1 MPTGSFIEMFLT
13 TFGWY
18 LYDIVWDV
26 ISSTGLAYLPI
37 IAVIIDNVVKP
48 MESQES
54 KSAAAVS
61 LRRLEID
68 VLRIIAMMVIAVTP
82 YMTLTFASTTYTN
95 YSDSCDVST
104 KKTAGSSGTTY
115 DDVFSPL
122 LLDGKATKVPVWF
135 YLVMTVSGGV
145 NDAVISSLPCDNL
158 NVREVQSEINSAQ
171 IEDPMLRRE
180 VQRFVTECYQPARG
194 KFFNGQTKLPPEYPN
209 DDIAWI
215 GSTYFLKQFY
225 PQICARA
232 PVPNF
237 PLDRTRACDK
247 QYLMEDGSQVA
258 LADGYPDCS
267 LRWVSPE
274 NGIRARLLKELDPN
288 WIDKIKSVGSGQTR
302 DDYAIRR
309 LMMNE
314 ADNVMSGLE
323 LSANTKQWGSSA
335 DIANPFATDDSII
348 AKTESIIGV
357 GSTAVA
363 WVGGMAMELV
373 IQPVM
378 ELTIK
383 LLPYAQA
390 TMLMSIYFL
399 LPWILLVGNYEWGTI
414 KTATVT
420 IFAIKFWTSIWAV
433 ISLLDNKLLAAL
445 SSNRGGVNGWTD
457 FINAQ
462 MGFTRIIIDLIILS
476 LYIGLP
482 VFFMTMLGWGGEKG
496 ATAASQPSGSM
507 ASKGEEAGSQGSKMV
522 SNNIKGS

>member
-26 ISSTGLAYLPI
+26 ISSTGLVYLPI
-37 IAVIIDNVVKP
+37 IAVIIDNVIKP

-68 VLRIIAMMVIAVTP
+68 ILRIIALMVIAVTP
-82 YMTLTFASTTYTN
+82 YMTLTFSSTTYTN
-95 YSDSCDVST
+95 YTDVCSVATT
-104 KKTAGSSGTTY
+104 KKAGSSGTTY
-115 DDVFSPL
+115 EDVFSPL
-122 LLDGKATKVPVWF
+122 LLDGKATKVPIWF
-135 YLVMTVSGGV
+135 YLVLTVSGGI
-145 NDAVISSLPCDNL
+145 NDAVISSLPCDGL

-171 IEDPMLRRE
+171 IDDPMLRRE
-180 VQRFVTECYQPARG
+180 VQRFVTECYQPARSE
-194 KFFNGQTKLPPEYPN
+194 FFNSQAKLPSEIPN

-215 GSTYFLKQFY
+215 GSSYFLNNLY
-225 PQICARA
+225 PHICATA

-237 PLDRTRACDK
+237 ALDGRRACDK
-247 QYLMEDGSQVA
+247 QYITEGSPQVGQA
-258 LADGYPDCS
+258 GGYPDCS
-267 LRWVSPE
+267 LRWNNPD
-274 NGIRARLLKELDPN
+274 NGIKARLLKEIDPGVGA
-288 WIDKIKSVGSGQTR
+288 WFSSIGSGKST

-314 ADNVMSGLE
+314 TENVMSGLE
-323 LSANTKQWGSSA
+323 LSANTKQWGSAGDTASLSLSDSSIMAKA
-335 DIANPFATDDSII
+335 DAIV
-348 AKTESIIGV
+348 GV
-357 GSTAVA
+357 ASTAVG
-363 WVGGMAMELV
+363 WIGGIAMDLL
-373 IQPVM
+373 IQPVLEM
-378 ELTIK
+378 TIK
-383 LLPYAQA
+383 MAPYVQA

-399 LPWILLVGNYEWGTI
+399 LPWILLIGNYEWSTI

-433 ISLLDNKLLAAL
+433 VSLLDNKLLAAL

-482 VFFMTMLGWGGEKG
+482 MFFMTMLGWGGEKG
-496 ATAASQPSGSM
+496 ASATNQQTQNQGGS
-507 ASKGEEAGSQGSKMV
+507 AKQAGETGV
-522 SNNIKGS
+522 SVGKKAVGK

>member
-180 VQRFVTECYQPARG
+180 VQRFVTECYQPARSE
-194 KFFNGQTKLPPEYPN
+194 FFNDQTKLPSEYPN

-215 GSTYFLKQFY
+215 GSTYFLHQFY

-267 LRWVSPE
+267 LRWVSPD
-274 NGIRARLLKELDPN
+274 NGIRARLLKEIDPGKFT
-288 WIDKIKSVGSGQTR
+288 WLKSIGSGQTR

-323 LSANTKQWGSSA
+323 LSANTKQWGSASDTASLLPTDSSIMAKA
-335 DIANPFATDDSII
+335 DAIV
-348 AKTESIIGV
+348 GV
-357 GSTAVA
+357 AATAVG
-363 WVGGMAMELV
+363 WIGGVAVDLL
-373 IQPVM
+373 IQPVLEM
-378 ELTIK
+378 TIK
-383 LLPYAQA
+383 MAPYIQA

-482 VFFMTMLGWGGEKG
+482 MFFLSMLAWGGERS
-496 ATAASQPSGSM
+496 ASAASES
-507 ASKGEEAGSQGSKMV
+507 SKGMSSGAKDAGDAGV
-522 SNNIKGS
+522 SVGKKAVGK